1 MVRRHRDAGF
11 MGGAHVFPGGG
22 VDEVDLGPQA
32 MSAIS
37 WSGDP
42 DEFPWRA
49 AALRELAEESRV
61 VLADRPVSVG
71 GLTGASVYEAV
82 IEAGTTLDASRLHYM
97 SNWVTPAGEPRRFD
111 TRFFLAVL
119 SEDAEAV
126 SDDSEVFDAVW
137 VHPRTALDHGRAGTW
152 QIEFP
157 TGVHLELLA
166 DLGGVEA
173 AIGYAESVTPQRVEP
188 RMVTDPDGNVHF
200 LLPDDPGYVEAAD
213 AR

>member
-22 VDEVDLGPQA
+22 VDEVDRGPQA
-32 MSAIS
+32 RSAVS

-61 VLADRPVSVG
+61 VLAGRPVSVE

-82 IEAGTTLDASRLHYM
+82 IEAGTMLDASRLHYM

-119 SEDAEAV
+119 SEGTDAV

-137 VHPRTALDHGRAGTW
+137 VDPRTALDHGRTGTW
-152 QIEFP
+152 QIEYP

-166 DLGGVEA
+166 DLGEVEA
-173 AIGYAESVTPQRVEP
+173 AIGYAESVTPLRVEP
-188 RMVTDPDGNVHF
+188 RMVTDADGTVRF
-200 LLPDDPGYVEAAD
+200 LLPDDPGYAEAAD
-213 AR
+213 AH